1 MVHAVLREEVVASM
15 YLLGFMWAQL
25 VFSCRLVESANQV
38 GIAVA
43 GLRMD
48 SDVEAQNCC
57 HKYLEMF
64 G

>member
-1 MVHAVLREEVVASM
+1 M